1 MWFKVDAVDVSFAAS
16 ASQRFEFDITTTL
29 SPARAFEVI
38 TAPAALSRWLPGL
51 KASRWLEGEGG
62 AGALRL
68 VSLPTIAVH
77 ERVLVWEPGVRFSFA
92 IEKATLPIL
101 KHMVEDMALEPHG
114 AGTRLRWTIAYAPRL
129 LARPLT
135 PILRPR
141 FQTMFAKAADNL
153 GALPH

>member
-1 MWFKVDAVDVSFAAS
+1 MWFKVSPVDVSFAATS
-16 ASQRFEFDITTTL
+16 SHRFEYDITTTL
-29 SPARAFEVI
+29 SPARAFEVV
-38 TAPAALSRWLPGL
+38 TAPDALGRWLPGL
-51 KASRWLEGEGG
+51 KASRWLEGQGG
-62 AGALRL
+62 EGALRL

-101 KHMVEDMALEPHG
+101 KHMVEDMQLEPYG
-114 AGTRLRWTIAYAPRL
+114 AGARIRWTIAYAPRT

-141 FQTMFAKAADNL
+141 FATMFQKAAVQL